1 MDEDDDRYRARGRGG
16 AEPRKIGNRFRD
28 GRALQMG
35 RTEAAGWRK
44 EVVIDVGDGTT
55 RVADNAKFNS
65 LSNQVIETVE
75 TKVAKGKLKNTR
87 ELREQLAKDVRL
99 ANEQKIRCTW
109 EIAAGKIPKE
119 VARML
124 AHAARD
130 TGGLFQAVELTR
142 EERNSAFQAS
152 RTLERS
158 IAREAAQVLAQ
169 QLERLKLERDRA
181 DPTLQKQRERDE
193 AAARQQQRDR
203 GLADAVVIAK
213 EFAEKFLAP
222 PAPQPTP
229 SPPTPDKGEAQRQE
243 LERARLEREAA
254 AARVAEQRREAAR
267 AHARLPRDVV
277 HLLALGQDKEIWSS
291 TADPSE
297 TVQLRTQAG
306 TEARHREQQRGIVR
320 GD

>member
-1 MDEDDDRYRARGRGG
+1 MDEEDDRYRGRGRGG
-16 AEPRKIGNRFRD
+16 SEPRKIGNRFRD

-35 RTEAAGWRK
+35 RTESAGWKK
-44 EVVIDVGDGTT
+44 EVAIEVSDGTN
-55 RVADNAKFNS
+55 RIADNAKIDAATGD
-65 LSNQVIETVE
+65 VVETVE

-87 ELREQLAKDVRL
+87 DLREQLAKDVRL
-99 ANEQKIRCTW
+99 ANDKGIRCTW
-109 EIAAGKIPKE
+109 EIAAGKIPKP
-119 VARML
+119 VAEML
-124 AHAARD
+124 ARAARD

-158 IAREAAQVLAQ
+158 QAREAAQVLAQ
-169 QLERLKLERDRA
+169 QLARLKLERDRA
-181 DPTLQKQRERDE
+181 DPALQKQRERDE

-203 GLADAVVIAK
+203 GLADAAAIAK
-213 EFAEKFLAP
+213 EFAEKFLPP
-222 PAPQPTP
+222 PAPQP
-229 SPPTPDKGEAQRQE
+229 SPPAPDKGEAQRQE

-297 TVQLRTQAG
+297 TVQSRTQAG
-306 TEARHREQQRGIVR
+306 VEARHREQQRGITR
-320 GD
+320 GQQ